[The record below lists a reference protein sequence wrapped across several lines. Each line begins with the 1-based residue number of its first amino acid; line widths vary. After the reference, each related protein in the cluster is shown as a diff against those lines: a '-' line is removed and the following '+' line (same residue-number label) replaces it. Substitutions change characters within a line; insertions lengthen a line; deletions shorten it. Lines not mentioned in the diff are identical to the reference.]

1 VELPEPALQAAHDT
15 ARAALVL
22 AGQAWRVDP
31 AVVAA
36 LEDWGFDAE
45 TADAWTR
52 LSGGQR
58 RRLTRRVP
66 VAASWADVRAHAGR
80 DDAAFLAA
88 LRNVVVREQDG
99 SVVLIG
105 EWPAEWRGQAFD
117 VRDAPTRS
125 GPVSFSVRWHGDRP
139 ALLWDAPGGLRLSAP
154 GLDPSWSTGQPRGEA
169 LLGASAVGD
178 AQGDDL
184 PRA

>member
-1 VELPEPALQAAHDT
+1 
-15 ARAALVL
+15 
-22 AGQAWRVDP
+22 
-31 AVVAA
+31 
-36 LEDWGFDAE
+36 
-45 TADAWTR
+45 
-52 LSGGQR
+52 
-58 RRLTRRVP
+58 
-66 VAASWADVRAHAGR
+66 
-80 DDAAFLAA
+80 
-88 LRNVVVREQDG
+88 VVVREQDG

-154 GLDPSWSTGQPRGEA
+154 GLDPSWSTEQPRGEA